1 MHSAHLLIAISIA
14 VIIGLVLFWVNLESL
29 QNDIGE
35 PNLLYLFLIG
45 AVAGIIVYL
54 FLTSKGYHML

>member
-45 AVAGIIVYL
+45 AIVGIVVYL